1 MMSRLVDSVARAIPA
16 RKQMLQ
22 LAARMPPAWRSSG
35 SQRLC
40 AALARR
46 TLSANDTIVT
56 NLGISTRVVCRV
68 PGDRT
73 GAAFGTP
80 DLYAGERG
88 ALRTAA
94 ALSHHAD
101 GFLDVGAHLGYFTF
115 YVNVHGPAG
124 LPLVAVEPDPE
135 LFALLGANLVASGCE
150 RARAIQVAIG
160 ARDGESLFHR
170 DLSDSFSGS
179 LTTDF
184 AAHDT
189 VSIAVQVRTMA
200 GLLDEL
206 GWTRACLKVD
216 IEGAEAEFLEG
227 AARSFDRVAFLIM
240 EVLGPAHQRQFV
252 AQMIRAG
259 WQAYYLRDFAVV
271 PSVDGAFDYLE
282 PEYNW
287 LFCRERP
294 DALAALLPA
303 PLAVAGARRA

>member
-252 AQMIRAG
+252 SQMIRAG

-282 PEYNW
+282 D
-287 LFCRERP
+287 RKS
-294 DALAALLPA
+294 
-303 PLAVAGARRA
+303 VV